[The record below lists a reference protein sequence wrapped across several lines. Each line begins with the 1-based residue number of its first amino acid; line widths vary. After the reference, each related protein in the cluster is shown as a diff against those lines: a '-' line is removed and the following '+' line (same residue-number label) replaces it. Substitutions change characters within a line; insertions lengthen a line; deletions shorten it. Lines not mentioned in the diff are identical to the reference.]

1 VNTEEQVDY
10 ILEGYHH
17 QLRWVEELL
26 QGKSNDDMFISEASA
41 GRHFAML
48 INEVCD
54 FNIRRARTV
63 IDLKPWIG
71 DEVK

>member
-1 VNTEEQVDY
+1 
-10 ILEGYHH
+10 
-17 QLRWVEELL
+17 
-26 QGKSNDDMFISEASA
+26 MFISEASA

-63 IDLKPWIG
+63 IDLKPWI
-71 DEVK
+71 EE